1 MYDLKTFDVTKEQ
14 DYQLQY
20 YAYKSPPLASDRD
33 FFQAMNFWHDFP
45 EPGMMTMSAK
55 SIEDPRMPIQKNK
68 VRGQILMQILICK
81 PLPSINGEERTEAIL
96 INNIDIGGLVPK
108 WIVNLA
114 TKTAP
119 S

>member
-1 MYDLKTFDVTKEQ
+1 LYDLTTFDVTKEE

-20 YAYKSPPLASDRD
+20 FAYKSPPIASDRD
-33 FFQAMNFWHDFP
+33 FLQAMNFWHDFP

-55 SIEDPRMPIQKNK
+55 SIEDPRMPVQKKK
-68 VRGQILMQILICK
+68 VRGHVYMQILICK
-81 PLPSINGEERTEAIL
+81 PLPPSNGEERTEAIL
-96 INNIDIGGLVPK
+96 ISNLDIKGLVPK
-108 WIVNLA
+108 WIVNLT